1 MATLNPRIAGLIG
14 LTEAAI
20 SKHLK
25 ILQDAGWILPE
36 RHSSYVYYRLMR

>member
-1 MATLNPRIAGLIG
+1 MAGLIG

-25 ILQDAGWILPE
+25 QLRDA
-36 RHSSYVYYRLMR
+36 RLVRLARESLKALTHGLGELLG